1 MIKKSIWFYRAQRS
15 GDLPEVQNDPV
26 PWRGDS
32 ALYDG
37 DDFGVD
43 LTGGW
48 YDGKYKVTMFV
59 FQLRNTPYLTT
70 YQPGESLSPVV
81 SIFLKRKNIHL

>member
-1 MIKKSIWFYRAQRS
+1 MCYISGFDYNEVIKKSIWFYRAQRS
-15 GDLPEVQNDPV
+15 GKLPKVANDPV

-37 DDFGVD
+37 ADVNVD

-48 YDGKYKVTMFV
+48 YDGWYKRSKNTTM
-59 FQLRNTPYLTT
+59 
-70 YQPGESLSPVV
+70 SMMMSKPVQV
-81 SIFLKRKNIHL
+81 S

>member
-1 MIKKSIWFYRAQRS
+1 MQALLYVTGDGFDYNEVIKKSIWFYRAQRS
-15 GDLPEVQNDPV
+15 GKLPKVANDPV

-37 DDFGVD
+37 DDVNVD

-48 YDGKYKVTMFV
+48 YDGQYTLEQKINNKEM
-59 FQLRNTPYLTT
+59 
-70 YQPGESLSPVV
+70 
-81 SIFLKRKNIHL
+81 